1 MIMKMALTPLALALL
16 LTSCSTVKKK
26 PKKHSYNPSIAE
38 QAEYYRVQEHLIESD
53 LPNCKGCIHGS
64 AHDKTFTAPLN
75 VYQIESDAV
84 DELGLK
90 NTKFDIPVTW
100 NKQVAMWVKF
110 FTGKGRRHFINY
122 TQRAGRYAPV
132 LSKIMADN
140 GLPRDLIYLAMA
152 ESGFQNHARSW
163 AKAVGPWQF
172 MPYTGRKFGL
182 NIDWYVDERR
192 DPLKASIAAANYLKT
207 LHNLFGSWELAAA
220 GYNAG
225 EGKIGRAIRM
235 YRTKDF
241 WQLTKGRYLRPETK
255 NYVPKIMALAIIGKN
270 LDVFGFKDEVKFD
283 QALDYEEI
291 MVKGNAD
298 LYEVAEVLELEFD
311 EVKRYNPEIVRW
323 QTPPYMETYPL
334 RVPVG
339 AKEAWDEYK
348 DKDSVVANNFKT
360 YVTPGSTTLQQIS
373 KKFKVPVN
381 VLEDLNPDLE
391 DTEQL
396 NSKTVVHLP
405 FREDHALDASM
416 YADIYEKPSRR
427 SRKIAK
433 RNSYG
438 RMISSYMKKGK
449 RIRKPSVFY
458 TVKRGDTL
466 WRVAQKTG
474 VPMSTII
481 RSNAHIVKRR
491 QILPGDKLAI
501 R

>member
-1 MIMKMALTPLALALL
+1 MAVLPIVLTLL
-16 LTSCSTVKKK
+16 FSACSTKKSYK
-26 PKKHSYNPSIAE
+26 NKTYNPSVAE
-38 QAEYYRVQEHLIESD
+38 QAEFYRVQEQLIEKD

-64 AHDKTFTAPLN
+64 AHEQTFTAPLN
-75 VYQIESDAV
+75 IYHLEPSVVA
-84 DELGLK
+84 ELGLQ
-90 NTKFDIPVTW
+90 NSKFDIPVTW
-100 NKQVAMWVKF
+100 NKHVAMWVKF
-110 FTGKGRRHFINY
+110 FTGKGRNHFINY

-172 MPYTGRKFGL
+172 MPYTGKKFGL

-207 LHNLFGSWELAAA
+207 LYNLFGSWELATA

-235 YRTKDF
+235 YHTKDF
-241 WQLTKGRYLRPETK
+241 WEISQGRYLRPETK

-270 LDVFGFKDEVKFD
+270 LNVFGFNEINFEKC
-283 QALDYEEI
+283 LDYEEI

-298 LYEVAEVLELEFD
+298 LYEVSEVLELDFE

-323 QTPPYMETYPL
+323 QTPPYMDTYPL

-339 AKEAWDEYK
+339 AKEAWDDFK
-348 DKDSVVANNFKT
+348 DKDSVVSDSYKT
-360 YVTPGSTTLQQIS
+360 YVPSKRSSFQHIS
-373 KKFKVPVN
+373 KKFKVPVE
-381 VLEDLNPDLE
+381 VLSSLNPDLSE
-391 DTEQL
+391 HDLSPRTI
-396 NSKTVVHLP
+396 VYLP
-405 FREDHALDASM
+405 FREDHSLNASM
-416 YADIYEKPSRR
+416 YSDIYEKSSRKSSRR
-427 SRKIAK
+427 RGYSR
-433 RNSYG
+433 S
-438 RMISSYMKKGK
+438 ISSVRGQRGGK
-449 RIRKPSVFY
+449 YIKHPSVFY
-458 TVKRGDTL
+458 TVRKGDTL
-466 WRVAQKTG
+466 WRVAQRTG

-481 RSNAHIVKRR
+481 RTNRHIIKRR
-491 QILPGDKLAI
+491 MILPGDRLAI